1 MIMYWH
7 KKFCFA
13 YNISIN
19 KEDTMTI
26 AEIGAG
32 YMELYN
38 KTHKK
43 FYYEMY
49 LNCNRLSF
57 NIEKLAQAEAELKKY
72 SNEENAF
79 SL

>member
-1 MIMYWH
+1 
-7 KKFCFA
+7 
-13 YNISIN
+13 
-19 KEDTMTI
+19 MTI
-26 AEIGAG
+26 AEIGSG
-32 YMELYN
+32 YMKLYE

-57 NIEKLAQAEAELKKY
+57 NIEKLAQLEAEYEKHA
-72 SNEENAF
+72 NEETGH